1 MASVITQLVPSRIRW
16 LLRKAVRTVRYLPA
30 DLADT
35 LQGKRDPLTP
45 PRRKVF
51 VGDGEFQTVGQ
62 ALCKQLVELGGLEPD
77 DVVLDIGCGIGR
89 AAVPLTRY
97 LSEHGTYHGFDIVP
111 EGIDWCHENITPR
124 FSNFHFQLAD
134 VHNKVYHPKGQYQSD
149 EYRFPYQDDTFD
161 FAFSTSVFTH
171 MLPAGV
177 YNYIAETAR
186 VLKPGGTCF
195 ATFFLLN
202 EDSLARIRAGQ
213 SALDLRYRQ
222 GETMTINRIEPEQA
236 IAYEEETVRK
246 ILAKYGL
253 EIIEPIHY
261 GSWSGKETDASYQD
275 IVVATLGSGATQ

>member
-1 MASVITQLVPSRIRW
+1 LVRAITQLVPSRIRW

-35 LQGKRDPLTP
+35 LQGRRDPLTP

-51 VGDGEFQTVGQ
+51 VGDGEFQTVGK

-77 DVVLDIGCGIGR
+77 DAVLDIGCGIGR

-97 LSEHGTYHGFDIVP
+97 LSEDGAYYGFDIVP
-111 EGIDWCHENITPR
+111 EGIDWCNENIAPR
-124 FSNFHFQLAD
+124 FPNFHFKLAD
-134 VHNKVYHPKGQYQSD
+134 VHNKVYNPKGQYQAD
-149 EYRFPYQDDTFD
+149 EYRFPYQDGTFD

-177 YNYIAETAR
+177 WNYIAETAR

-202 EDSLARIRAGQ
+202 EESLPRVQAGQ
-213 SALDLRYRQ
+213 SALDFRYRQ
-222 GETMTINRIEPEQA
+222 GKTMTISYIEPEQA
-236 IAYEEETVRK
+236 IAYEEETVRRVM
-246 ILAKYGL
+246 AEHGL
-253 EIIEPIHY
+253 EITEPIRY
-261 GSWSGKETDASYQD
+261 GLWSGRETGAGYQD
-275 IVVATLGSGATQ
+275 IVVATF